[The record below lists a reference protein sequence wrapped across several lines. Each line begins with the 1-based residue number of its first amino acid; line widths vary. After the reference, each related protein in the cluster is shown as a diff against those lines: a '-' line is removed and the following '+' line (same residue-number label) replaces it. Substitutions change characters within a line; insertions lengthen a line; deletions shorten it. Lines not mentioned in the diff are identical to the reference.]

1 MCAINHLVANNN
13 SACWPWVCQWRLHFA
28 SALLVGVASQ
38 ACISL
43 GPRFGAG
50 EAPAPTRGLCGLRP
64 PCAALPAHTRT
75 RASRRRRRGPP
86 ATARPGA
93 GPGNAAALGRGAGL
107 SGRTGELPRGCGRSG
122 EPPAADDLRAPGSP
136 RGARRRRRGGEQ
148 ATELVSC
155 ISRVG
160 RVAIDP
166 GTATSKQPPLAQD
179 LGRRQ
184 PQRGGHSPLLG
195 ASGEP
200 PCASDT
206 MANWHVA
213 DARGG
218 GFGNLAAKHS
228 PRELRLLPGISKST
242 FGGTEACWS
251 SPEEFERWSQWRN
264 ATWE

>member
-136 RGARRRRRGGEQ
+136 RGARRRRAWTALRHRDCHAHLTDQKPEVQKEKQETHTAETQRQAPSAEPGG
-148 ATELVSC
+148 
-155 ISRVG
+155 
-160 RVAIDP
+160 
-166 GTATSKQPPLAQD
+166 
-179 LGRRQ
+179 
-184 PQRGGHSPLLG
+184 
-195 ASGEP
+195 
-200 PCASDT
+200 
-206 MANWHVA
+206 
-213 DARGG
+213 
-218 GFGNLAAKHS
+218 AA
-228 PRELRLLPGISKST
+228 GI
-242 FGGTEACWS
+242 
-251 SPEEFERWSQWRN
+251 PM
-264 ATWE
+264 